1 MRSLRLFLPAICLAG
16 TASVFAEEAE
26 VVVTATALNKSPFEA
41 TQPVAVL
48 QGEALIQARALSL
61 GETLASQPG
70 LSASYYGPQA
80 SRPLIRGQGGE
91 RVQIYTDGFD
101 ALDVSALSND
111 HAVTIDPL
119 LAERIEVVRGPATL
133 LYGNGASAGIINM
146 ITDRIPQQAVEQG
159 LTGGFELRGN
169 TALEERAGVVHL
181 TGGIENW
188 AWHADGHIRETDD
201 VRIPGRGRSRLE
213 NTASETYG
221 AAAGTSWVGER
232 GFAGVGIS
240 HFDTQYGITNAGE
253 EGVFIDMQQ
262 TRYDFGG
269 DLREL
274 GEFITT
280 AHWRTS
286 FNNYTHAE
294 VEPTGEV
301 GTRFDQDGIDG
312 RLSFDHQLAGW
323 RGNAGV
329 QYRTVDLQAVGE
341 EAFLPASETENTGY
355 FVFEEKPLGAVTLEV
370 AARLEQQKI
379 TLDDSALGDYD
390 RDSVSGSAGAIWKFK
405 PDYALALNVTS
416 TERHPTVTELFA
428 NGPHVAVQ
436 RFEIGDANLKRE
448 RANTVDLS
456 LRRNLANF
464 GGSLTLFYSDY
475 ARFIFPALTGAFAGE
490 EDELLPVIEYQQ
502 ADARFSGFEAELSL
516 PRAQVLG
523 GEFASRIIADYVRA
537 KLQDGGDLPLI
548 PPLRVGAEV
557 DLSRGALRT
566 GLSVMYYDTQ
576 NKLGPNELPTDSYTM
591 VDVDVSYRL
600 PGDGAETLL
609 FVRGSNLLDE
619 EARRHS
625 SPLKDFAPLPGRS
638 FGAGV
643 RVSF

>member
-1 MRSLRLFLPAICLAG
+1 
-16 TASVFAEEAE
+16 
-26 VVVTATALNKSPFEA
+26 
-41 TQPVAVL
+41 
-48 QGEALIQARALSL
+48 
-61 GETLASQPG
+61 
-70 LSASYYGPQA
+70 
-80 SRPLIRGQGGE
+80 
-91 RVQIYTDGFD
+91 
-101 ALDVSALSND
+101 
-111 HAVTIDPL
+111 
-119 LAERIEVVRGPATL
+119 
-133 LYGNGASAGIINM
+133 
-146 ITDRIPQQAVEQG
+146 
-159 LTGGFELRGN
+159 
-169 TALEERAGVVHL
+169 
-181 TGGIENW
+181 
-188 AWHADGHIRETDD
+188 
-201 VRIPGRGRSRLE
+201 
-213 NTASETYG
+213 
-221 AAAGTSWVGER
+221 
-232 GFAGVGIS
+232 
-240 HFDTQYGITNAGE
+240 
-253 EGVFIDMQQ
+253 
-262 TRYDFGG
+262 
-269 DLREL
+269 
-274 GEFITT
+274 
-280 AHWRTS
+280 
-286 FNNYTHAE
+286 
-294 VEPTGEV
+294 
-301 GTRFDQDGIDG
+301 
-312 RLSFDHQLAGW
+312 
-323 RGNAGV
+323 
-329 QYRTVDLQAVGE
+329 
-341 EAFLPASETENTGY
+341 
-355 FVFEEKPLGAVTLEV
+355 
-370 AARLEQQKI
+370 
-379 TLDDSALGDYD
+379 
-390 RDSVSGSAGAIWKFK
+390 
-405 PDYALALNVTS
+405 
-416 TERHPTVTELFA
+416 
-428 NGPHVAVQ
+428 VQ

-448 RANTVDLS
+448 RASTVDLS